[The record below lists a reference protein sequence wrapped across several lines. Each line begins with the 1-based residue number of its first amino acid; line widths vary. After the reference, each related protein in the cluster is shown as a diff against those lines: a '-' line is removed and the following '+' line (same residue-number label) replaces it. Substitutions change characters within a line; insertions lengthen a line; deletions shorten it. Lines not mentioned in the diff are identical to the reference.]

1 VDLLNLD
8 LSAPEWRLV
17 WPQLIVFILAVV
29 LVFADAFIPKHRSY
43 QILTGMSIVG
53 YLLAMGALYR
63 QHDRIGETF
72 HGSFRADGL
81 TVFLSL
87 IILVAAVFSVL
98 VSANYIR
105 DYPDRVPIGEYY
117 ILLAFSVLGALVVSS
132 AGDLITIFVGLEL
145 SALATYVLTGFTKR
159 NAQSVE
165 GALKYFLLGIFASAI
180 LLYGMS
186 WAYGLSGSTGLD
198 NIRAGIGAAVEGKE
212 WFETSVLLAL
222 LLLIVGLG
230 FKIAAVP
237 FHMWTPD
244 AYEGAPTPV
253 TAYMSVIPKAAG
265 FAAMIRILVQGLGP
279 LSDDW
284 RWLMAILAVLTMMLG
299 NIVALSQRNLKR
311 MLAYSSIAHT
321 GYMMV
326 GLAAYREGTGFGN
339 DLQDLIGTRGV
350 SSLLYYMLAYVFM
363 NIGAFAVLTWVQ
375 QRGRGVTLDDIAGL
389 ASTDPLPAAAMAV
402 FMVSLMGIPPLI
414 GFYAKYYVILAAMEA
429 DMLWLAIMVVIAS
442 GISAYFYL
450 RVVAVMYFSAG
461 EQTDTRS
468 IRTPLLNA
476 AIILLVIG
484 NLALGLF
491 SAGIVDL
498 SDDWTNALT
507 VAQSGDAPDAAQVNN
522 P

>member
-1 VDLLNLD
+1 M
-8 LSAPEWRLV
+8 
-17 WPQLIVFILAVV
+17 V
-29 LVFADAFIPKHRSY
+29 LVFADAFIPKHRSF
-43 QILTGMSIVG
+43 QVLTGISLVG
-53 YLLAMGALYR
+53 YLLAMAALYW
-63 QHDRIGETF
+63 QHDRIGSTF
-72 HGSFRADGL
+72 QGSFRSDGL

-98 VSANYIR
+98 VSANYIKTIG
-105 DYPDRVPIGEYY
+105 DRVPVGEYY
-117 ILLAFSVLGALVVSS
+117 ILLAFSVLGALIVSS
-132 AGDLITIFVGLEL
+132 SGDLITIFVGFEL
-145 SALATYVLTGFTKR
+145 SSLATYVLTGYTKR
-159 NAQSVE
+159 NAASVE

-180 LLYGMS
+180 LLYGMA

-198 NIRAGIGAAVEGKE
+198 NIRAGVGAAVEGKE
-212 WFETSVLLAL
+212 WFEASVLLAL

-253 TAYMSVIPKAAG
+253 SAYMSVIPKAAG
-265 FAAMIRILVQGLGP
+265 FAALIRILVQALGP

-284 RWLMAILAVLTMMLG
+284 RWLIGVLAVLTMALG

-326 GLAAYREGTGFGN
+326 GLAAYREGYRFRYRSAIRSSV
-339 DLQDLIGTRGV
+339 LRGV
-350 SSLLYYMLAYVFM
+350 SSTLYYLLAYVFM
-363 NIGAFAVLTWVQ
+363 NIGAFAVLTWLQ

-389 ASTDPLPAAAMAV
+389 ASTNPLPAAAMAI

-429 DMLWLAIMVVIAS
+429 DMLWLAIAVVIAS

-450 RVVAVMYFSAG
+450 RVVAVMYFSPV
-461 EQTDTRS
+461 RS
-468 IRTPLLNA
+468 ARKYVQRVPSFSMP
-476 AIILLVIG
+476 VSSCWS
-484 NLALGLF
+484 LATWRSG
-491 SAGIVDL
+491 SSPPASSIS
-498 SDDWTNALT
+498 SDDWTSALT
-507 VAQSGDAPDAAQVNN
+507 NAQASADSQNAAQVSQ

>member
-1 VDLLNLD
+1 MDLLNLD
-8 LSAPEWRLV
+8 LSGPQWGLV
-17 WPQLIVFILAVV
+17 WPQLIVFVLAVV

-43 QILTGMSIVG
+43 QLLTGLSIIG
-53 YLLAMGALYR
+53 YLLAMGALYW
-63 QHDRIGETF
+63 QHGENGSTF
-72 HGSFRADGL
+72 QGSFRADGL

-87 IILVAAVFSVL
+87 VILVAAVFSVMI
-98 VSANYIR
+98 SANYIR
-105 DYPDRVPIGEYY
+105 DYTDRVPIGEYY

-132 AGDLITIFVGLEL
+132 AGDLITIFIGLEL

-159 NAQSVE
+159 NAASVE

-198 NIRAGIGAAVEGKE
+198 QIRAGIGAAVEGKE
-212 WFETSVLLAL
+212 WMEASVLLAL
-222 LLLIVGLG
+222 LLLVVGLG

-284 RWLMAILAVLTMMLG
+284 RWLIGVLAVLTMALG

-326 GLAAYREGTGFGN
+326 GLAAYREGVGFGS
-339 DLQDLIGTRGV
+339 DLQSIIGTRGV
-350 SSLLYYMLAYVFM
+350 SSLLYYLLAYVFM
-363 NIGAFAVLTWVQ
+363 NIGAFAVITWIQ
-375 QRGRGVTLDDIAGL
+375 QRGRGATLDDFSGL
-389 ASTDPLPAAAMAV
+389 ASTDPLPAAAMAI

-429 DMLWLAIMVVIAS
+429 DMLWLALAVVIAS

-450 RVVAVMYFSAG
+450 RVVAVMYFSPAG
-461 EQTDTRS
+461 SPVRAS
-468 IRTPLLNA
+468 ATPLLNA
-476 AIILLVIG
+476 ALILLVIG

-498 SDDWTNALT
+498 SNDWTSALT
-507 VAQSGDAPDAAQVNN
+507 VAQTETVTDAARVDAP
-522 P
+522 